1 MEKIVFK
8 KILQDLFIF
17 FILISFTLGL
27 IIWVLQAVSYL
38 DFVTEDGHSFTVYM
52 KYTLLTFPKIVNKIF
67 TLTLFFSFCY
77 VILRYEH
84 SNELIIF
91 WNIGINKLKFINI
104 FIKFSFVLT
113 VLHLILGVF
122 IVPSLQDSA
131 RSNIRESDIGLFESL
146 LKPKKFIDAL
156 DNLTIYYDSKNNKG
170 ELINFFIRDNNIEN
184 GYKITFAKKAIF
196 DFRNQK
202 KILVLEDGSTL
213 NNIDGSITQFE
224 FSKSDFIID
233 KLNSKTTGQTKT
245 QENSTLELLNCIIIL
260 NKIIEEETNE
270 MKTYGFNNC
279 RIRNMKNIYQE
290 LYSRII
296 LPFYNILV
304 TMISLLLILNS
315 KNDQTFKKHKHN
327 IFIFGFVIIVFMES
341 SMKLI
346 SRNIFENYIIF
357 SLPFIFSLFLY
368 FYFLK
373 KLAVNKKI

>member
-27 IIWVLQAVSYL
+27 IIWILQAVNYL
-38 DFVTEDGHSFTVYM
+38 DFVTEDGHGFSVYM

-77 VILRYEH
+77 VILKYEH

-91 WNIGINKLKFINI
+91 WNIGINKLKFINT
-104 FIKFSFVLT
+104 FIKFSFLLT
-113 VLHLILGVF
+113 ILHLILSVL
-122 IVPSLQDSA
+122 IVPNLQDSA
-131 RSNIRESDIGLFESL
+131 RSHIRKSDIGLFESL

-156 DNLTIYYDSKNNKG
+156 DNLTIYYDSKNDKG

-196 DFRNQK
+196 DFRDQK
-202 KILVLEDGSTL
+202 KILVLEDGSTIT
-213 NNIDGSITQFE
+213 NIDGSITQFE

-233 KLNSKTTGQTKT
+233 KSNSKTTSQTKT
-245 QENSTLELLNCIIIL
+245 QENSTRELLKCIIIL
-260 NKIIEEETNE
+260 NKIIKEETNE
-270 MKTYGFNNC
+270 MKTYEFNNC

-296 LPFYNILV
+296 LPFYNILL
-304 TMISLLLILNS
+304 TMVSLLLILKS
-315 KNDQTFKKHKHN
+315 KNDRTFNTHKLN
-327 IFIFGFVIIVFMES
+327 IFIFGFVLIVFMES
-341 SMKLI
+341 SMKLM

-357 SLPFIFSLFLY
+357 SFPFIFSLFLY

-373 KLAVNKKI
+373 KLAIYK